1 MQGLAVV
8 GLKVEEISYIESHW
22 SMKYRSRSPDQGT
35 CKVRTLR
42 RSTMQGL
49 VVVGLTD
56 EAISNVNVKCIDV
69 TAALYIGQGHQ
80 VKNPAESVH

>member
-1 MQGLAVV
+1 
-8 GLKVEEISYIESHW
+8 
-22 SMKYRSRSPDQGT
+22 
-35 CKVRTLR
+35 
-42 RSTMQGL
+42 MQGL

-56 EAISNVNVKCIDV
+56 EAISNVNVKCI